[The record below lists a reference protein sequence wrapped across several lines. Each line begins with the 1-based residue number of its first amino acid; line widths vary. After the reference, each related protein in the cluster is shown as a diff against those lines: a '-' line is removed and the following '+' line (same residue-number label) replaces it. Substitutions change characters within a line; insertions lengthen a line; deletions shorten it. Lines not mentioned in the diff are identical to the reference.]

1 MKNKQHTYSLGKPTA
16 PRWVLAV
23 VCLFF
28 ITSCGNLYTGEEEIF
43 NPDVDPD
50 VWEESV
56 PVMVAFSDPYY
67 NILSTGRGVGKI
79 DPQDT
84 CFVDKMNPVDKD
96 GKPLDDEKPRFFVYA
111 FRKNYPYYITRV
123 DDPKTCLVDGSCGL
137 QAAYAANNPQEN
149 LQGHGKWAH
158 YNGNGSFV
166 NWHFIDDKLYYPNG
180 NDEQNIS
187 YDFFAYFHDGAAS
200 GEITR
205 DDDRISFPVKID
217 GSQDLMCGAAV
228 LTPEQLETIDKMEDE
243 EERQAIK
250 QFHYSAFS
258 GRRNVWPIFQMK
270 HQLAYVKVNLIAGN
284 AYGDPVKV
292 HDIRLET
299 HTQGTFVVAA
309 KDKGIGA
316 FFDGSGVEQLSLRDV
331 TNGKAILPGED
342 EPATQPN
349 ENGPDS
355 SGGNAG
361 TEGEQKP
368 AYDGPTWKKLDIN
381 LQYNED
387 GSKPP
392 PVVAGELLVP
402 AGNNLVLH
410 TLFSNKDTNW
420 EPELTVLSLKDK
432 ITTEMDGYSVNG
444 VVAGRTYNLNLT
456 VYGPKNIS
464 IEVEATAW
472 QEGGDIEIDTEID
485 KT

>member
-1 MKNKQHTYSLGKPTA
+1 MKNQKHTYSHSVSTVL
-16 PRWVLAV
+16 RWAALC
-23 VCLFF
+23 VCLLFV
-28 ITSCGNLYTGEEEIF
+28 TSCGNLYTGEEEIF

-67 NILSTGRGVGKI
+67 NILSTSRGVGKI

-180 NDEQNIS
+180 SDEQNIA

-250 QFHYSAFS
+250 RFHYSAFS

-270 HQLAYVKVNLIAGN
+270 HQLAYIKVNLIAGN
-284 AYGDPVKV
+284 VHDDSVKV

-299 HTQGTFVVAA
+299 HTQGTFVVAN
-309 KDKGIGA
+309 KDRKLGA
-316 FFDGSGVEQLSLRDV
+316 FFDGSGVEKLSLRDV
-331 TNGKAILPGED
+331 IDGKAILSGEEGLEGNPGPSGIINNPD
-342 EPATQPN
+342 VNGEPNDQEKTDN
-349 ENGPDS
+349 RC
-355 SGGNAG
+355 
-361 TEGEQKP
+361 
-368 AYDGPTWKKLDIN
+368 PTWYERKMFLH
-381 LQYNED
+381 YNED
-387 GSKPP
+387 GTKPP
-392 PVVAGELLVP
+392 AKVAGELLVP
-402 AGNNLVLH
+402 PGNNVVLH
-410 TLFSNKDTNW
+410 TWLSNKDTRW
-420 EPELTVLSLKDK
+420 KSEYTILPLKNVF
-432 ITTEMDGYSVNG
+432 E
-444 VVAGRTYNLNLT
+444 AGQTYNLNLT
-456 VYGPKNIS
+456 VYGPKQIS
-464 IEVEATAW
+464 IEVKANPWED
-472 QEGGDIEIDTEID
+472 GGDAELDTEDD
-485 KT
+485 KVN